1 NPLKSLEETIL
12 LALLLHLY
20 WDGRTPFNAKF
31 LRPFKVLFLKS
42 RAVYKPD
49 KEPRMSSSRKK
60 IALSIGNEVSP
71 VENYKSEPGHEIY
84 GSLVFNDAAQKQ
96 YLSKDVYRKLRAT
109 TMRGEPLDGS
119 IADQVAQGMKEWAL
133 AHGATH
139 YTHWFIPLTGLGA
152 EKHDSFLEY
161 TADGGA
167 IAEFSG
173 KTLIKGEPDASSFP
187 SGGTR
192 STFEARGYTA
202 WDPTSPAFI
211 QKEVNGATLTIPTAF
226 VSYTEEA
233 LDFKTP
239 LLRSVESLSKQALR
253 LLRLFGN
260 KTAKHVF
267 TNMGPEQEYFLVDR
281 KY

>member
-31 LRPFKVLFLKS
+31 LRSFKVLFLKS

-109 TMRGEPLDGS
+109 TCGENLWT
-119 IADQVAQGMKEWAL
+119 V
-133 AHGATH
+133 
-139 YTHWFIPLTGLGA
+139 
-152 EKHDSFLEY
+152 
-161 TADGGA
+161 
-167 IAEFSG
+167 
-173 KTLIKGEPDASSFP
+173 P
-187 SGGTR
+187 SPTR
-192 STFEARGYTA
+192 S
-202 WDPTSPAFI
+202 
-211 QKEVNGATLTIPTAF
+211 
-226 VSYTEEA
+226 
-233 LDFKTP
+233 
-239 LLRSVESLSKQALR
+239 
-253 LLRLFGN
+253 
-260 KTAKHVF
+260 
-267 TNMGPEQEYFLVDR
+267 R
-281 KY
+281 KA